1 MCRGL
6 PYSTTEQ
13 HLSDLFAPYGS
24 VHQSAKI
31 IMDTLTGQSRG
42 FAFVEMAAADEAQ
55 KAITALNG
63 TDFGGRSLVVNE
75 ACPQENRAFGGDGGG
90 GRSGGGDQRGRW

>member
-1 MCRGL
+1 
-6 PYSTTEQ
+6 
-13 HLSDLFAPYGS
+13 
-24 VHQSAKI
+24 
-31 IMDTLTGQSRG
+31 
-42 FAFVEMAAADEAQ
+42 MAAADEAQ

-63 TDFGGRSLVVNE
+63 TEFGGRSLVVNE